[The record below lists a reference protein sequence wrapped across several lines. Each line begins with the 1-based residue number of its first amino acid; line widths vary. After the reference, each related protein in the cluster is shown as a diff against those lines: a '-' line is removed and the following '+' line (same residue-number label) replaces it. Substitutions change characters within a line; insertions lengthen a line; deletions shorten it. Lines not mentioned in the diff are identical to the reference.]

1 MGMYD
6 VFVVAK
12 NGALAAVRG
21 TTYTVQQ
28 GIELYATVGT
38 SSDYAYSRHLA
49 DPSKPKVIGFTV
61 EFSKRGFIPPFSE
74 MQMII
79 KEINAAV
86 MELCWI
92 ACADVLRP

>member
-1 MGMYD
+1 MSVGIAQRM
-6 VFVVAK
+6 
-12 NGALAAVRG
+12 NEALAAVRG

-49 DPSKPKVIGFTV
+49 DPSKPKIIGFTI
-61 EFSKRGFIPPFSE
+61 EFSKQGFIPPSVE
-74 MQMII
+74 MQTII
-79 KEINAAV
+79 KEINAA
-86 MELCWI
+86 MTELCWI